1 MKPFNMEV
9 FRENLRE
16 YRLQA
21 GLTMQQLADKIDVQ
35 YLSIYR
41 WETGKRSPALVHV
54 VAIAEAL
61 DISLPEL
68 LGTDDKEEDNGY

>member
-1 MKPFNMEV
+1 MKQFDMDA

-16 YRLQA
+16 CRLQA
-21 GLTMQQLADKIDVQ
+21 GLTMQQLADKINVR

-41 WETGKRSPALVHV
+41 WETGKRSPALVLV

-61 DISLPEL
+61 GMSLPEL
-68 LGTDDKEEDNGY
+68 LGIADEEEDNGY

>member
-1 MKPFNMEV
+1 MKPFNMEA

-16 YRLQA
+16 CRLQA
-21 GLTMQQLADKIDVQ
+21 GLTMQQLADKINVK

-61 DISLPEL
+61 GISLTEL
-68 LGTDDKEEDNGY
+68 LGIEDEEEDNGY

>member
-1 MKPFNMEV
+1 MKPFDMDA

-16 YRLQA
+16 CRLQA
-21 GLTMQQLADKIDVQ
+21 GLTMQRLADKSNVR

-61 DISLPEL
+61 GMSLPEL
-68 LGTDDKEEDNGY
+68 LGIADEEEDNGY

>member
-1 MKPFNMEV
+1 MKPFNMEA

-16 YRLQA
+16 CRLQA
-21 GLTMQQLADKIDVQ
+21 GLTMQQLADKINVR

-61 DISLPEL
+61 GMSLPEL
-68 LGTDDKEEDNGY
+68 LDIADEEEDNGY

>member
-1 MKPFNMEV
+1 MKQFDMDA

-16 YRLQA
+16 CRLQA
-21 GLTMQQLADKIDVQ
+21 GLTMQQLADRINVR

-61 DISLPEL
+61 GMSLPEL
-68 LGTDDKEEDNGY
+68 LGIADEEEDNGY

>member
-1 MKPFNMEV
+1 MKSFDMDA

-16 YRLQA
+16 CRLQA
-21 GLTMQQLADKIDVQ
+21 GLTMQQLADKINVR

-41 WETGKRSPALVHV
+41 WETGKRSPALIHV

-61 DISLPEL
+61 GMSLPEL
-68 LGTDDKEEDNGY
+68 LGIADEEEDNGY

>member
-1 MKPFNMEV
+1 MKQFDMEA

-16 YRLQA
+16 CRLQA
-21 GLTMQQLADKIDVQ
+21 GLTMQQLADKINVR

-61 DISLPEL
+61 GMSLPEL
-68 LGTDDKEEDNGY
+68 LGIADEEEDNGY

>member
-1 MKPFNMEV
+1 MKQFDMDA

-16 YRLQA
+16 CRLQA
-21 GLTMQQLADKIDVQ
+21 GLTMQQLADKINVR

-61 DISLPEL
+61 GMSLPEL
-68 LGTDDKEEDNGY
+68 LGLADEEEDNGY

>member
-21 GLTMQQLADKIDVQ
+21 GLTMQQLADKINVK

-68 LGTDDKEEDNGY
+68 LGIDDKEEYNGY

>member
-1 MKPFNMEV
+1 MKQFDMDA

-16 YRLQA
+16 CRLQA
-21 GLTMQQLADKIDVQ
+21 GLTMQQLADKINVR

-61 DISLPEL
+61 GMSLPEL
-68 LGTDDKEEDNGY
+68 LGIADEEKDNGY

>member
-1 MKPFNMEV
+1 MKQFDMDA

-16 YRLQA
+16 CRLQA
-21 GLTMQQLADKIDVQ
+21 GLTMQQLADKINVR

-54 VAIAEAL
+54 VAIAEAFGM
-61 DISLPEL
+61 SLPEL
-68 LGTDDKEEDNGY
+68 LGIADEEEDNGY

>member
-1 MKPFNMEV
+1 MKQFDIDA

-16 YRLQA
+16 CRLQA
-21 GLTMQQLADKIDVQ
+21 GLTMQQLADKINVR

-61 DISLPEL
+61 GMSLPEL
-68 LGTDDKEEDNGY
+68 LGIADEEEDNGY

>member
-1 MKPFNMEV
+1 MKQFDMDA

-16 YRLQA
+16 CRLQA
-21 GLTMQQLADKIDVQ
+21 GLTMQQLADKINVR

-61 DISLPEL
+61 GMSLPEL
-68 LGTDDKEEDNGY
+68 LGIANEEEDNGY

>member
-21 GLTMQQLADKIDVQ
+21 GLTMQQLADKINVK

-54 VAIAEAL
+54 VAMAEAL
-61 DISLPEL
+61 NISLSEL
-68 LGTDDKEEDNGY
+68 LGIDDKEEYNGY

>member
-1 MKPFNMEV
+1 MKQFDMDA

-16 YRLQA
+16 CRLQA
-21 GLTMQQLADKIDVQ
+21 GLTMQQLADKINVR

-41 WETGKRSPALVHV
+41 RETGTRSPALVHV

-61 DISLPEL
+61 GISLTEL
-68 LGTDDKEEDNGY
+68 LGIEDEEEDNGY

>member
-1 MKPFNMEV
+1 MKPFNMDA

-16 YRLQA
+16 CRLQA
-21 GLTMQQLADKIDVQ
+21 GLTMQQLADKINVR

-61 DISLPEL
+61 DMSLPEL
-68 LGTDDKEEDNGY
+68 LGIADEEEDNGY

>member
-1 MKPFNMEV
+1 MKQFDMDA

-16 YRLQA
+16 CRLQA
-21 GLTMQQLADKIDVQ
+21 GLTMQQLADKIIVR

-41 WETGKRSPALVHV
+41 WETGKRSPALVPV

-61 DISLPEL
+61 GMSLPEL
-68 LGTDDKEEDNGY
+68 LGIADEEEDNGY

>member
-1 MKPFNMEV
+1 MKPFNMEA

-16 YRLQA
+16 CRLQA
-21 GLTMQQLADKIDVQ
+21 GLTMQQLADKINVR

-61 DISLPEL
+61 GISLPEL
-68 LGTDDKEEDNGY
+68 LGIADKEEDNGY

>member
-1 MKPFNMEV
+1 MKQFDMDA

-16 YRLQA
+16 CRLQA
-21 GLTMQQLADKIDVQ
+21 GLTIQQLADKINVK

-41 WETGKRSPALVHV
+41 WETDKRSPALVHV

-61 DISLPEL
+61 GMSLPEL
-68 LGTDDKEEDNGY
+68 LGIADEEEDNGY

>member
-1 MKPFNMEV
+1 MKQFDMDA

-16 YRLQA
+16 CRLQA
-21 GLTMQQLADKIDVQ
+21 GLTMQQLADKINVRC
-35 YLSIYR
+35 LSIYR

-61 DISLPEL
+61 GMSLPEL
-68 LGTDDKEEDNGY
+68 LGIADEEEDNGY

>member
-1 MKPFNMEV
+1 
-9 FRENLRE
+9 
-16 YRLQA
+16 
-21 GLTMQQLADKIDVQ
+21 MQQLADKINVK

-61 DISLPEL
+61 GISLTEL
-68 LGTDDKEEDNGY
+68 LGIEDEEEDNGY

>member
-21 GLTMQQLADKIDVQ
+21 GLTMQQLADKINVK

-61 DISLPEL
+61 NISLPEL
-68 LGTDDKEEDNGY
+68 LGIDDKEEDNGY

>member
-1 MKPFNMEV
+1 MKPFNMDA
-9 FRENLRE
+9 FPENLRE
-16 YRLQA
+16 SRLQA
-21 GLTMQQLADKIDVQ
+21 GLPMQQLADKINVR

-61 DISLPEL
+61 GMSLPEL
-68 LGTDDKEEDNGY
+68 LGIADEEEDNGY

>member
-1 MKPFNMEV
+1 MKQFDMDA

-16 YRLQA
+16 CRLQA
-21 GLTMQQLADKIDVQ
+21 GLTMQPLAAKINVR

-61 DISLPEL
+61 GMSLPEL
-68 LGTDDKEEDNGY
+68 LGIADEEEDNGY